1 MKTQGAAKKIYSGLA
16 GIILFF
22 GLLIPAGTGF
32 AGPATDLSLP
42 ADESLVYD
50 IGFLFFRKAAV
61 GKLTLRYLP
70 ERDLYEGVV
79 QAETKGFIGWLS
91 LSRKDT
97 YRSLMRL
104 SADGGRLIPVEFS
117 KEVRTW
123 GYRFKSKTHLDYQ
136 AGVMWWRST
145 EEVGGKTSVK
155 LKAYP
160 IRAGVVYEDFIS
172 AFFNLRRGVYGP
184 LRPGQ
189 RYRLLSLPT
198 RQWVKKHGDKPQ
210 YFSVKVG
217 ETKVDK
223 VSRTIVSINVPKDLF
238 GQKVGDI
245 RFHLREDLVPSRIFV
260 ENVVLF
266 GDMKGKLRTGY
277 VPKRRLTARSPR

>member
-1 MKTQGAAKKIYSGLA
+1 MRKVIKNLFTWSLAGFLLLAATPQPGPGAAETARVAS
-16 GIILFF
+16 
-22 GLLIPAGTGF
+22 P
-32 AGPATDLSLP
+32 P
-42 ADESLVYD
+42 EQENLVYD

-61 GKLTLRYLP
+61 GKLSLRHLP

-79 QAETKGFIGWLS
+79 QAETKGFIGLLS
-91 LSRKDT
+91 LARKDT

-104 SADGGRLIPVEFS
+104 SPDGGRLIPVEFS
-117 KEVRTW
+117 KEVHTW

-136 AGVMWWRST
+136 AGVMWWKST
-145 EEVGGKTSVK
+145 EEVGGETSVK

-172 AFFNLRRGVYGP
+172 AFFNIRRGAYGP

-266 GDMKGKLRTGY
+266 GDMKGKLRS
-277 VPKRRLTARSPR
+277 RRVVKGRLVARSPR